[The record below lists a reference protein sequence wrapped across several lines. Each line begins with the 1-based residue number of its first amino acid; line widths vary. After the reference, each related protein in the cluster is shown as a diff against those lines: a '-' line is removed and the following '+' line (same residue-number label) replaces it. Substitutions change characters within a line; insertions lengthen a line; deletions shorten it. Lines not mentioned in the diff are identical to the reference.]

1 MPEIRVLPSLLS
13 ADFSKLASELQDCE
27 AAGARSLHVD
37 VMDGHFVPNL
47 TLGPFIVDAMRKSC
61 SAWLDVHL
69 MMTKPLDYVQ
79 AFRDAGSDAITIH
92 VEAVGPRA
100 MAAAIQA
107 VKATGAKVGLAF
119 NPDTDPSLW
128 FKFMDQVDLVM
139 FMSVYP
145 GFGGQS
151 FIPEVRSFIRK
162 TRAAFPALDIQVDG
176 GLNRETIP
184 LVVADGANHLVCG
197 SAYFNDADRA
207 GFIAWAESLSL
218 GDGLS

>member
-1 MPEIRVLPSLLS
+1 MPDIRVLPSLLS
-13 ADFSKLASELQDCE
+13 ADFSKLAEELQMCE
-27 AAGARSLHVD
+27 DAGAQALHVD

-47 TLGPFIVDAMRKSC
+47 TLGPFIVKAMRGHC
-61 SAWLDVHL
+61 SKWLDVHL
-69 MMTKPLDYVQ
+69 MMTHPVQYAQ
-79 AFRDAGSDAITIH
+79 AFRDVGSDAITIH

-100 MAAAIQA
+100 MNEAIAA

-119 NPDTDPSLW
+119 NPDTDPTLW

-139 FMSVYP
+139 FMTVYP

-151 FIPEVRSFIRK
+151 FIPEVRPFIRK
-162 TRAAFPALDIQVDG
+162 TREAFPELDIQIDG

-197 SAYFNDADRA
+197 SAFFKDSDKAE
-207 GFIAWAESLSL
+207 FISWAESLEL
-218 GDGLS
+218 GKT